1 MKNTKLTPKEAFE
14 TIYSRL
20 NFLEGDCFYGEEAE
34 IVRDALDSMAA
45 LSGGYFPPEPDSE
58 FY

>member
-34 IVRDALDSMAA
+34 IVRDALDSMASERA
-45 LSGGYFPPEPDSE
+45 DTPEPNLV
-58 FY
+58 